1 MTAPA
6 ANSRKGSK
14 VSTEMLPRNPRARQL
29 WDRWRNVWMMAW
41 DRQRRLQDKLAYL
54 QELEKVKN
62 FSWDD
67 WRRRFMKF
75 MNHKKSR
82 VTDLFR
88 KMDKNNEGAIPRED
102 FIDGIMR
109 TKFPTSRLEMNA
121 VANMFDRNGE
131 GYIDWKEFLA
141 ALRPDWEEPG
151 PSSVD
156 EIIHDEV
163 KRQVQKCTCRNR
175 FKVHQVGEGKYRFG
189 DSQKLR
195 LVRILRSTVMVRVG
209 GGWVALDEFL
219 VKNDPCRAKGRTN
232 LELREQFILPEGVSQ
247 GMTPFKTK
255 ASSPISS
262 VSSQAGTAQIAVT
275 PVHARSPSLPT
286 AGPITKVRERTNR
299 SSPMRPSISGGTPD
313 SSVSE
318 GDGGFRL
325 HDRRKDSAPARV
337 GGGSRPASRN
347 ADSRHGSMQSLDSND
362 GVGGHKISTG
372 IRRTPSFQRTGMAS
386 NQRPGSSSTL
396 PRKGSTPMAG
406 TAAARTRNP
415 SGSNGSGISPSLSG
429 GLAAAVNKARTGSG
443 SSGSAP
449 KLSRE
454 RTSESLTG
462 TSRRASS
469 TVTSGS
475 IRKPSGT
482 ASRPAPK

>member
-1 MTAPA
+1 M
-6 ANSRKGSK
+6 G
-14 VSTEMLPRNPRARQL
+14 
-29 WDRWRNVWMMAW
+29 
-41 DRQRRLQDKLAYL
+41 
-54 QELEKVKN
+54 
-62 FSWDD
+62 
-67 WRRRFMKF
+67 
-75 MNHKKSR
+75 
-82 VTDLFR
+82 
-88 KMDKNNEGAIPRED
+88 
-102 FIDGIMR
+102 
-109 TKFPTSRLEMNA
+109 
-121 VANMFDRNGE
+121 
-131 GYIDWKEFLA
+131 
-141 ALRPDWEEPG
+141 
-151 PSSVD
+151 
-156 EIIHDEV
+156 
-163 KRQVQKCTCRNR
+163 
-175 FKVHQVGEGKYRFG
+175 
-189 DSQKLR
+189 
-195 LVRILRSTVMVRVG
+195 
-209 GGWVALDEFL
+209 
-219 VKNDPCRAKGRTN
+219 
-232 LELREQFILPEGVSQ
+232 Q
-247 GMTPFKTK
+247 GMSPFKTK

-262 VSSQAGTAQIAVT
+262 VSSQAGTGTGTGQITT

-318 GDGGFRL
+318 GDGSFRL

-429 GLAAAVNKARTGSG
+429 GLAAAVNKSRTPSSSNIPVLTTPIRARTGSG